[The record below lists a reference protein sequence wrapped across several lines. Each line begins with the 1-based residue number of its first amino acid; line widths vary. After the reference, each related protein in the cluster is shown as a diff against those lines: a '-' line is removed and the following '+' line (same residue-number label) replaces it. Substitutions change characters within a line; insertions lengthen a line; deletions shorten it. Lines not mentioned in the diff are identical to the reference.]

1 MNYDDLPL
9 QVVKDLW
16 LARFGTTV
24 EFDRLLEI
32 RAEECAALAGGE
44 NKNRTPINC
53 MYRRLSDKNVINLRF
68 VDGVTL
74 VQWVEEVAHGPASST

>member
-16 LARFGTTV
+16 LARFGTAV
-24 EFDRLLEI
+24 EFDRLSEI
-32 RAEECAALAGGE
+32 HVEECAALADGE
-44 NKNRTPINC
+44 SKNRTPINL
-53 MYRRLSDKNVINLRF
+53 MYRRLIDKNVINLHF